1 MKNRLIITISDVR
14 GTRAFNVHQIAKKLI
29 LIIVLVIAC
38 IIGGAFWFIGE
49 LNDQMDNLKIEKQ
62 KEIEQKDKEIK
73 LREDEIGDLNTKEKQ
88 LQAQN
93 QFYSMQIQG
102 KVEDI
107 EALTSKLDNIEE
119 MIGLRNEE
127 EKMHEITKETRESI
141 DQKLKMYM
149 LTTIPNGVPLKD
161 TRITS
166 HFGYRIHPITK
177 KKTFHK
183 GIDLKASRKT
193 PIYTTA
199 DGIVSFVEN
208 KDLGGFGR
216 VVKIQHNFGF
226 QTVYAHL
233 NKINVK
239 VGDVVRKNQEIGLSG
254 NSGRSTA
261 PHLHYEIRFGSMVL
275 NPREFLRWNLDKYD
289 DIFKKERR
297 IQWESLVKLISE
309 QYKMVQQL

>member
-14 GTRAFNVHQIAKKLI
+14 GTRAYNIHQIAKKL
-29 LIIVLVIAC
+29 LAIIVLVVALV
-38 IIGGAFWFIGE
+38 IGGSFWFIHE
-49 LNDQMDNLKIEKQ
+49 LNNQMDNLRAQ
-62 KEIEQKDKEIK
+62 KEKEIK
-73 LREDEIGDLNTKEKQ
+73 LREDEINELNEKERQ

-127 EKMHEITKETRESI
+127 DKLQEITKETRESI
-141 DQKLKMYM
+141 NEKLKMYM
-149 LTTIPNGVPLKD
+149 LTTIPNGSPLKN

-166 HFGYRIHPITK
+166 HYGYRLHPITK
-177 KKTFHK
+177 KKTYHK
-183 GIDLKASRKT
+183 GIDLKADRKT
-193 PIYTTA
+193 SVYATA
-199 DGIVSFVEN
+199 DGIVSFVEP

-216 VVKIQHNFGF
+216 VIKIQHNYGF

-239 VGDVVRKNQEIGLSG
+239 VGDIVRKNQEIGLSG

-275 NPREFLRWNLDKYD
+275 NPKEFIKWNLGKYD
-289 DIFKKERR
+289 DIFTKVRR
-297 IQWESLVKLISE
+297 IQWESLVKLINE
-309 QYKMVQQL
+309 QYKMVQLL